1 MQSHIKAFRPLTV
14 AAFLA
19 LVAAPASAAT
29 LNGALD
35 AYRNN
40 HVADA
45 EQQLN
50 AVVADPAASA
60 DDRATAQRELGRID
74 WLIRRET
81 DGIASALA
89 ATPAG
94 DQRCA
99 TAIVALRVY
108 RESGAPATPL
118 ADAES
123 TRADCRRA
131 NAEDLHVQ
139 LARAHLALAANA
151 TPTERTAHLAAAA
164 AELDAIDHAA
174 RGAPEIAG
182 PRLSL
187 ALAQRNGD
195 AALEAWRDYYW
206 LTDADSPQGLPMYAG
221 HAGAIFT
228 AGLAPNASAS
238 DILTLIEMLNRA
250 GFVDDARLLASQTNI
265 AVRAGADPAWIKA
278 NALFTFDQSVRDITL
293 RANRDMAA
301 SGHATSYGDDIRTAM
316 GQLMQTA
323 GLSGDPR
330 TALLEAYGLYGSL
343 GETSGYPSL
352 HGGHIAED
360 RHIAAD
366 QYGRHAELRFIV
378 IDNMIANGFESWLWD
393 GWAEA
398 GGWSADGAIVQI
410 RSAYT
415 GGPLSALRRTRPGPT
430 RDAYLQRV
438 ERDATAERAS
448 LGRDGVATLPA
459 TSARLDMQAY
469 EQIGART
476 GADDDAFIA
485 EVWRATNQYSIDTH
499 EGRHALDNAEG
510 HYSEPQLEY
519 RAKLSQIALA
529 DYPRLG
535 LASVAA
541 GTVGDTPHGYGNR
554 RVLEGYRTWMRRH
567 RREIAGFDASAP
579 TLTQLDKL
587 TDDQIRTVA
596 RGMDPWAR

>member
-45 EQQLN
+45 EQQLT
-50 AVVADPAASA
+50 AVAADPSASA

-123 TRADCRRA
+123 TRADCGRA

-139 LARAHLALAANA
+139 LARAHLALAASA
-151 TPTERTAHLAAAA
+151 APAERAPHLAAAA
-164 AELDAIDHAA
+164 AELDAVDHAA

-187 ALAQRNGD
+187 ALAQRNAD
-195 AALEAWRDYYW
+195 AALEAWRGYYW

-221 HAGAIFT
+221 HAAAIFT
-228 AGLAPNASAS
+228 AGLAPNASPA
-238 DILTLIEMLNRA
+238 DILALIEMLNRA

-265 AVRAGADPAWIKA
+265 AAHASADPAWIKA

-293 RANRDMAA
+293 RANRDMA
-301 SGHATSYGDDIRTAM
+301 SGGHATSYGDDIRAAM

-330 TALLEAYGLYGSL
+330 AALLDAYGLYGSL

-360 RHIAAD
+360 RRIAAD
-366 QYGRHAELRFIV
+366 QYGRNAELRFIV
-378 IDNMIANGFESWLWD
+378 IDNMTANGFESWLWD

-415 GGPLSALRRTRPGPT
+415 GGPLSALRRTRPGPI

-438 ERDATAERAS
+438 ERDAPAERAA

-469 EQIGART
+469 EQIAART

-485 EVWRATNQYSIDTH
+485 EVWRATNQYSIDVH

-541 GTVGDTPHGYGNR
+541 GTIGDTPHGYGNR

-567 RREIAGFDASAP
+567 RREITGFDANAP